1 MTAANTGLHAPDPIE
16 AAAVAHEY
24 VWWAKRERMCAADIL
39 LMMGWAGQGWAGQGW
54 AAVEAAV
61 AQWWLARGGMA
72 SPQGNG
78 LSAAERKLFCDG
90 LQELGCDV

>member
-1 MTAANTGLHAPDPIE
+1 MTVMASE

-39 LMMGWAGQGWAGQGW
+39 LMMGWAGQGWA
-54 AAVEAAV
+54 AVEAAV
-61 AQWWLARGGMA
+61 AQWWLARDGMT

-78 LSAAERKLFCDG
+78 LSAIERKLFCDG
-90 LQELGCDV
+90 LAELGCE